1 MRITRL
7 DLKGFGRF
15 SQQVLVPGPG
25 LNLVYGPNESG
36 KSTLMAFVHAMFF
49 GLRGGRRAR
58 QGELSALRRYEPWS
72 GGPYQGILWYELAN
86 GDAFRVGRNFSRGT
100 VHLQDAHHNDIS
112 GHFALDRETG
122 PLFAQAQLGLD
133 GDAFL
138 HSVMV
143 RQSQTVLEPAA
154 RRNLMDSLIRM
165 RELGQEVTGFRQ
177 AETALKQALLERV
190 GSARSTVR
198 PLDRILER
206 LETLEREAGEVRR
219 QREESK
225 SLSRLTVDQAE
236 RVAALAA
243 RQAVLQQE
251 RTVCRDTLAAAERAR
266 QRGRERIAR
275 ERVRTLDLRLKAL
288 EQEARMLTGRIAA
301 NRQGGAVDAATLA
314 RLPFDLERL
323 LELRPP
329 EASAAGSGLPE
340 TPLGND
346 FLSEVPLPA
355 EPGDRKRPRARRSG
369 VMSAIALTAGGVALV
384 PGLLWSSLLPA
395 DLAAQWAGDTLQP
408 ALVIGG
414 GMLVLAGVVGLLLSR
429 RAGRQLPAAS
439 RATGRTPGTVLPE
452 AHPRV
457 RPAEDTGEAARVRS
471 RLEARVQAVFAQA
484 GIPETGTLQDR
495 LEWLQSAAAQLQADR
510 ARLAENGM
518 RSETLRSER
527 ESLSR
532 MLPPEAVW
540 ADAAEGVSSDAV
552 EGMPPD
558 ASEAVTPHM
567 VTPAVEPDASGAGT
581 DGLDEA
587 EAGQRLPLLQEE
599 LDMVSE
605 QLTEARLTLASL
617 ETRLDR
623 MPREDRLQQI
633 VEEMDRLTARRD
645 ALASYGEALGVALE
659 ELRAAAGQLQQ
670 GVSPRLD
677 GLAGGILSDITN
689 GRYTRLG
696 TDDQLAVHVEVPET
710 PEAPVVAAL
719 SGGTSDQ
726 VWLSVRLAAAQ
737 MLEPGKEPLPL
748 FLDEPF
754 AQYDQSRTRAALEWL
769 HTVAQSRQVF
779 LLTCRESDRQLVAEV
794 FGSDG
799 YQPLHLDEVPEMT
812 MPREP

>member
-1 MRITRL
+1 M

-49 GLRGGRRAR
+49 GLRGGRRGR

-72 GGPYQGILWYELAN
+72 GGAYQGILWYELAN
-86 GDAFRVGRNFSRGT
+86 GDAFRVGRNFARGT

-112 GHFALDRETG
+112 SRFALDRESG

-143 RQSQTVLEPAA
+143 RQARTVLDPAA

-206 LETLEREAGEVRR
+206 LETLAREAEALRR

-225 SLSRLTVDQAE
+225 SLSRRMVEQTE

-243 RQAVLQQE
+243 RQAALQQE
-251 RTVCRDTLAAAERAR
+251 RAICRDTLAAAELAR

-323 LELRPP
+323 LELQLP
-329 EASAAGSGLPE
+329 EASATGSDLPE

-346 FLSEVPLPA
+346 FLSEVPLPV
-355 EPGDRKRPRARRSG
+355 EPGDRKRQRARRLRLAS
-369 VMSAIALTAGGVALV
+369 SIAVAVGGMA
-384 PGLLWSSLLPA
+384 LLPA
-395 DLAAQWAGDTLQP
+395 GLAAQWAGVGGVGDTGRL

-414 GMLVLAGVVGLLLSR
+414 GLLVLAGVIGLLLS
-429 RAGRQLPAAS
+429 AGRGSLPTDETPK
-439 RATGRTPGTVLPE
+439 TGQPAGTAMSQPP
-452 AHPRV
+452 ARV
-457 RPAEDTGEAARVRS
+457 RPAEDTVEAARVRS
-471 RLEARVQAVFAQA
+471 RLEARVLAVFAQA

-527 ESLSR
+527 ESLAR
-532 MLPPEAVW
+532 MLPPDAVRPEAAEEVPPN
-540 ADAAEGVSSDAV
+540 AAEGVSPDVA
-552 EGMPPD
+552 EGLPPD
-558 ASEAVTPHM
+558 ASEAVTPH
-567 VTPAVEPDASGAGT
+567 TAPPAVEPDASGAGT
-581 DGLDEA
+581 DGLDEV

-605 QLTEARLTLASL
+605 QLSEARMTLASL
-617 ETRLDR
+617 ETRLER

-737 MLEPGKEPLPL
+737 MLEPEKEPLPL

-754 AQYDQSRTRAALEWL
+754 AQYDQTRTRAALQWL
-769 HTVAQSRQVF
+769 RTVAQSRQVF

-799 YQPLHLDEVPEMT
+799 YQPLHLDEVSEMT
-812 MPREP
+812 VPREP

>member
-1 MRITRL
+1 M

-49 GLRGGRRAR
+49 GLRGGRRGR

-72 GGPYQGILWYELAN
+72 GGAYQGILWYELAN
-86 GDAFRVGRNFSRGT
+86 GDAFRVGRNFARGT

-112 GHFALDRETG
+112 SRFALDRETG

-143 RQSQTVLEPAA
+143 RQARTVLDPAA

-206 LETLEREAGEVRR
+206 LETLAREAEALRR

-225 SLSRLTVDQAE
+225 SLSRRMVEQTE

-243 RQAVLQQE
+243 RQAALQQE
-251 RTVCRDTLAAAERAR
+251 RTICRDTLAAAELAR

-323 LELRPP
+323 LELQLP
-329 EASAAGSGLPE
+329 EASATGSDLPE

-346 FLSEVPLPA
+346 FLSEVPLPV
-355 EPGDRKRPRARRSG
+355 EPGDRKRQRARRLRLAS
-369 VMSAIALTAGGVALV
+369 SIAVAVGGMA
-384 PGLLWSSLLPA
+384 LLPA
-395 DLAAQWAGDTLQP
+395 GLAAQWAGVGDTGRL

-414 GMLVLAGVVGLLLSR
+414 GLLVLAGVIGLLLS
-429 RAGRQLPAAS
+429 AGRGSLPTDETPK
-439 RATGRTPGTVLPE
+439 TGQPAGTAMSQPP
-452 AHPRV
+452 ARV
-457 RPAEDTGEAARVRS
+457 RPAEDTVEAARVRS
-471 RLEARVQAVFAQA
+471 RLEARVLAVFAQA

-527 ESLSR
+527 ESLAR
-532 MLPPEAVW
+532 MLPP
-540 ADAAEGVSSDAV
+540 DAL
-552 EGMPPD
+552 
-558 ASEAVTPHM
+558 EAVTPR
-567 VTPAVEPDASGAGT
+567 TAPPAVEPDASGAGT

-605 QLTEARLTLASL
+605 QLSEARMTLASL
-617 ETRLDR
+617 ETRLER

-670 GVSPRLD
+670 GVTPRLD

-689 GRYTRLG
+689 GRYARLG

-719 SGGTSDQ
+719 SGGTTDQ

-737 MLEPGKEPLPL
+737 MLEPEKEPLPL

-754 AQYDQSRTRAALEWL
+754 AQYDQTRTRAALQWL
-769 HTVAQSRQVF
+769 RTVAQSRQVF

-799 YQPLHLDEVPEMT
+799 YQPLHLDEVSEMT
-812 MPREP
+812 VPREP